1 MASNIAFQATGA
13 SVLLTAAATSSNVQ
27 VTVDTPAQ
35 QYAITNT
42 GENAVAIAFGR
53 DNTVAAAFPTSGT
66 AQDVHVIPAGTRV
79 VLTGIQC
86 SASNVV
92 YVAGIAASGTCLCY
106 ICPGEGLS

>member
-1 MASNIAFQATGA
+1 VASNIAFQATGA

-53 DNTVAAAFPTSGT
+53 DNTVTAAFPTGT

-92 YVAGIAASGTCLCY
+92 YVAGIAASSTCLCY

>member
-13 SVLLTAAATSSNVQ
+13 SVLLTAAGTSSNVQ

-42 GENAVAIAFGR
+42 GEAAVAIAFGR
-53 DNTVAAAFPTSGT
+53 DNTVAAAFPTGT
-66 AQDVHVIPAGTRV
+66 AQDVHVIPASTRV